1 VKKWKAILLTLAL
14 QSAQVLVPQ
23 IPNEGMRSLA
33 AATILIINAAA
44 VKKVSETNPDGT
56 PAEVVYIKEKK

>member
-1 VKKWKAILLTLAL
+1 MKKWKAILLTLAL

-23 IPNEGMRSLA
+23 IPNEGMRNLA

-56 PAEVVYIKEKK
+56 PAEVAYTKEKK